1 MKISLVQLEM
11 EEDEEEEDIAA
22 VDGWKSDRMD
32 RDHLGRGTNGSQSED
47 SHQRYEEEED
57 DDNDDDDE
65 NDDDMR

>member
-1 MKISLVQLEM
+1 M
-11 EEDEEEEDIAA
+11 EEDAEEEDIAA

-32 RDHLGRGTNGSQSED
+32 RDQLGRGMNGSQSGD

-57 DDNDDDDE
+57 DDDDD